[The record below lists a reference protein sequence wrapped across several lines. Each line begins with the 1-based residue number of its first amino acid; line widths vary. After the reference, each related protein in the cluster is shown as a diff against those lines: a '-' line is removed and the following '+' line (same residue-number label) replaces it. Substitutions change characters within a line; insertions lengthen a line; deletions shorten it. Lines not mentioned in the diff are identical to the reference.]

1 MLMLLIIGII
11 ALLLISAALAPLESL
26 SWYAGWYGQADVADD
41 DDTVNALQETVQENI
56 DAQHFAVYLSGIG
69 AISGDSVP
77 HEEIVFLDALEP
89 QLAGTLLV
97 RDVFPYSVSNKGLN
111 GQRFFAAIW
120 RWLEQRR
127 LRNPNA
133 VLANLVNI
141 RNMFQVA
148 VSADSRYGPVFN
160 LGVAQEIVRGLVRH
174 GYRVGSGTPVT
185 LIGWSGGGQISVGAA
200 TYLYSLLGAPIRVIS
215 VGGVMAD
222 DPGLLSLV
230 HLYYLYG
237 NKDPVQRLG
246 AILYAG
252 RWPAA
257 VQSPWNRA
265 KAAGRISLIDI
276 GPITHN
282 NRGHYFDTETTF
294 PDGQSYAE
302 RTQQAIISALE
313 DAGLMAPSAPQQ
325 PAGDD

>member
-1 MLMLLIIGII
+1 
-11 ALLLISAALAPLESL
+11 
-26 SWYAGWYGQADVADD
+26 
-41 DDTVNALQETVQENI
+41 
-56 DAQHFAVYLSGIG
+56 
-69 AISGDSVP
+69 
-77 HEEIVFLDALEP
+77 
-89 QLAGTLLV
+89 
-97 RDVFPYSVSNKGLN
+97 
-111 GQRFFAAIW
+111 
-120 RWLEQRR
+120 
-127 LRNPNA
+127 
-133 VLANLVNI
+133 
-141 RNMFQVA
+141 
-148 VSADSRYGPVFN
+148 
-160 LGVAQEIVRGLVRH
+160 
-174 GYRVGSGTPVT
+174 
-185 LIGWSGGGQISVGAA
+185 
-200 TYLYSLLGAPIRVIS
+200 
-215 VGGVMAD
+215 MAD